1 MRGTPQHFAVR
12 PVRPAGLHKQRNSTH
27 TYYLAVIAVLLIVVV
42 YAGARAIKANRMMA
56 EVEERFGLQ
65 AAVRSSLPRSEP
77 LRELSADELLRE
89 RTFDEYREEVDGLVE
104 RALALGEFGRKNKL
118 SDACA
123 HALRGGKRLRPI
135 IIMEVCRALT
145 VARREAA
152 APGAPP
158 QAVDAADAALFIEFL
173 HTASLVVDDL
183 PAFDDDDERRGKP
196 SVHKQACPAV
206 AHMAALS
213 LISAAFQDICRQID
227 WVRDHCP
234 EFKNVDRVGTRL
246 CHDVSQAIGA
256 LGAAGGQFMDSSLSE
271 GELFADYG
279 EGAVLEIMQLKTATF
294 FEISFLSGW
303 LIAGGSAEGAKD
315 LQRAGR
321 HFGTAFQIADDIGD
335 MAQDA
340 ARRASGK
347 PGWNFANEYGQDEA
361 SRAVAQN
368 LNACRLLLEEK
379 KIFTPLWREVYTK
392 VWGMAGAGA
401 E

>member
-1 MRGTPQHFAVR
+1 
-12 PVRPAGLHKQRNSTH
+12 VRPAGLHKQRNSTH

>member
-1 MRGTPQHFAVR
+1 M
-12 PVRPAGLHKQRNSTH
+12 RPANLTKRRNTTH
-27 TYYLAVIAVLLIVVV
+27 TLYLAIIAILVIVIV
-42 YAGARAIKANRMMA
+42 YAGARAIRANRTMK
-56 EVEERFGLQ
+56 EVEERFGLK
-65 AAVRSSLPRSEP
+65 ADVRSSLPRSEP

-89 RTFDEYREEVDGLVE
+89 RTFDEYRKEIDGLVE
-104 RALALGEFGRKNKL
+104 RALTLGEFGRKSKL
-118 SDACA
+118 SEACA

-152 APGAPP
+152 EAAEKPDTVAPP
-158 QAVDAADAALFIEFL
+158 QLVDAADAALFIEFL

-196 SVHKQACPAV
+196 AVHKKANPAV
-206 AHMAALS
+206 AQMAALS
-213 LISAAFQDICRQID
+213 LVSAAFQDVCRQID
-227 WVRDHCP
+227 WIRDNCP

-246 CHDVSQAIGA
+246 CHDVGQAIGA

-271 GELFADYG
+271 DELFADHG

-303 LIAGGSAEGAKD
+303 LIAGGSTEGAED
-315 LQRAGR
+315 LHRAGR

-340 ARRASGK
+340 ARRATGK
-347 PGWNFANEYGQDEA
+347 PGWNFANEYGKEEA
-361 SRAVAQN
+361 TRAVTQN

-379 KIFTPLWREVYTK
+379 KLYTPLWREVYEK
-392 VWGMAGAGA
+392 VWGMATA
-401 E
+401 